1 MDKKEEMLQGG
12 TSAAGAKKKGSMAKG
27 YLFLVLFA
35 FFVAWQTPFVT
46 ILQNHGVPAIG
57 TVTMTFVVA
66 AVLINLINLAGGRF
80 RRVYAEGKSH
90 MKILLPMGALN
101 FVGSIGLFSSV
112 RTLDAGVAV
121 ALLYLSPVVIC
132 IFYFVTK
139 LRPVS
144 RHQWVA
150 VAVCVT
156 GCALAVNVFEAAK
169 GGLSVQGVLFGLLA
183 ATCMGGYVMCND
195 LVPAG
200 MDKWTV
206 ITFVLDIAACLSVI
220 VFPGMFEQFA
230 GLHLIDIGIFIYVA
244 GVTKIVCLHLMLAG
258 TKIVGAARSAV
269 VQSMEI
275 PFTLLLAFL
284 TLHQM
289 LGPVELLGTGLVVL
303 SVILM
308 QRQ

>member
-1 MDKKEEMLQGG
+1 MPAGSG
-12 TSAAGAKKKGSMAKG
+12 AATGAKKNSGMAKG

-46 ILQNHGVPAIG
+46 ILQNHGVPAVG

-66 AVLINLINLAGGRF
+66 AVLINLIDLVTGRIKT
-80 RRVYAEGKSH
+80 VYREGRQHLKA
-90 MKILLPMGALN
+90 LLLMGVLN
-101 FVGSIGLFSSV
+101 FMGSIGLFSSV

-132 IFYFVTK
+132 LFYFVTR

-144 RHQWVA
+144 RHQWIA

-156 GCALAVNVFEAAK
+156 GCALAVNVFQVAK
-169 GGLSVQGVLFGLLA
+169 GGLSVQGVLFGILA

-195 LVPAG
+195 LLVPKD
-200 MDKWTV
+200 MDKWTA
-206 ITFVLDIAACLSVI
+206 ITFVLDVAACLSI
-220 VFPGMFEQFA
+220 VVYPGMFEQFT
-230 GLHLIDIGIFIYVA
+230 GLSLLDIGIFIYVA

-275 PFTLLLAFL
+275 PFTLLLAFV

>member
-1 MDKKEEMLQGG
+1 MASEK
-12 TSAAGAKKKGSMAKG
+12 TAAINQETPKWKG
-27 YLFLVLFA
+27 YLLLVLFA

-66 AVLINLINLAGGRF
+66 AVLINLVDLFTGKIRIVYREGRQ
-80 RRVYAEGKSH
+80 H
-90 MKILLPMGALN
+90 LKILLLMGVLN

-132 IFYFVTK
+132 LFYFVTK
-139 LRPVS
+139 IRPVS
-144 RHQWVA
+144 HTQWVA
-150 VAVCVT
+150 VFVCIL
-156 GCALAVNVFEAAK
+156 GCALAVNVFQVAK
-169 GGLSVQGVLFGLLA
+169 EGLSVQGILFGILA
-183 ATCMGGYVMCND
+183 AVSMGSYVMCND
-195 LVPAG
+195 LLVPPG

-206 ITFVLDIAACLSVI
+206 ITFVLNTAACLSI
-220 VFPGMFEQFA
+220 VVYPGMFGQFVK
-230 GLHLIDIGIFIYVA
+230 LTPVDIGIFIYVA
-244 GVTKIVCLHLMLAG
+244 GVTKILCLHLMLAG

-269 VQSMEI
+269 VQSLEI
-275 PFTLLLAFL
+275 PFALLLAFF
-284 TLHQM
+284 TLHQV

-303 SVILM
+303 SVVLM

>member
-1 MDKKEEMLQGG
+1 MPE
-12 TSAAGAKKKGSMAKG
+12 AAGAKRNTGMAKG
-27 YLFLVLFA
+27 YLFLILFA

-66 AVLINLINLAGGRF
+66 AVLINLIDLVTGRIKT
-80 RRVYAEGKSH
+80 VYREGRQHLKA
-90 MKILLPMGALN
+90 LLLMGALN
-101 FVGSIGLFSSV
+101 FMGSIGLFSSV

-132 IFYFVTK
+132 LFYFVTR

-144 RHQWVA
+144 RHQWIA
-150 VAVCVT
+150 VAVCVI
-156 GCALAVNVFEAAK
+156 GCAMAVNVFQVAK

-183 ATCMGGYVMCND
+183 ATSMGGYVMCND
-195 LVPAG
+195 LLVPKD
-200 MDKWTV
+200 MDKWTA
-206 ITFVLDIAACLSVI
+206 ITLVLDTAACLSI
-220 VFPGMFEQFA
+220 VVYPGMFEQFT
-230 GLHLIDIGIFIYVA
+230 GLSLLDIGIFIYVA

>member
-1 MDKKEEMLQGG
+1 MPSGKRTAAQKEQPQW
-12 TSAAGAKKKGSMAKG
+12 KG
-27 YLFLVLFA
+27 YLLLVLFA

-66 AVLINLINLAGGRF
+66 AVLINLVDLFTGKLKLVYREGRQHLK
-80 RRVYAEGKSH
+80 V
-90 MKILLPMGALN
+90 LLLMGVLN

-132 IFYFVTK
+132 LFYFVTK

-144 RHQWVA
+144 RTQWIA
-150 VAVCVT
+150 VFVCIL
-156 GCALAVNVFEAAK
+156 GCALAVNVFQVAK
-169 GGLSVQGVLFGLLA
+169 GGLSVQGILFGLLA
-183 ATCMGGYVMCND
+183 AVSMGGYVMCND
-195 LVPAG
+195 LLVPAG

-206 ITFVLDIAACLSVI
+206 ITFVLDTAACLSI
-220 VFPGMFEQFA
+220 LTYPGMFAQFA
-230 GLHLIDIGIFIYVA
+230 QLSLVDVGIFIYVA
-244 GVTKIVCLHLMLAG
+244 GVTKILCLHLMLAG

-269 VQSMEI
+269 VQSLEI
-275 PFTLLLAFL
+275 PFALLLAFV
-284 TLHQM
+284 TLHQV

-303 SVILM
+303 SVVLM
-308 QRQ
+308 QKK